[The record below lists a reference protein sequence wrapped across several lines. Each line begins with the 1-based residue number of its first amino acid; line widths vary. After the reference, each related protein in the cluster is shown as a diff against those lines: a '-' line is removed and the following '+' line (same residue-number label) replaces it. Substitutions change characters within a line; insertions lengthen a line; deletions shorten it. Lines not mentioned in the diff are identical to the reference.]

1 MDKNTDKI
9 TDKRL
14 KNLKAPWK
22 KGETPNPNGRP
33 LGQRNYKTIYNEAL
47 QKLATLN
54 GKTKEEIEDEI
65 ISSGLM
71 LARKGDYRYY
81 KDTLD
86 RLYGTA
92 VQHTEIV
99 TQSDNRTYNFYFDPT
114 FQKNIKQYE
123 DNLKQQILNA
133 QTNKDTTQT
142 VETIEQR
149 SEDSR

>member
-1 MDKNTDKI
+1 MAKVKNKVDNKVERPQNKHLI
-9 TDKRL
+9 PL
-14 KNLKAPWK
+14 K
-22 KGETPNPNGRP
+22 KGETANPNGRP
-33 LGQRNYKTIYNEAL
+33 VGQRNYKTIYNEAL
-47 QKLATLN
+47 IKLATLN

-99 TQSDNRTYNFYFDPT
+99 TNTDTKTYNFYFDPS

-133 QTNKDTTQT
+133 QTNQT
-142 VETIEQR
+142 NAQDVEVIE
-149 SEDSR
+149 